1 MRLIGKAL
9 FSNLVGVFKPQSL
22 KKGDTI
28 GIAAP
33 ASPFDV
39 DEFKKGVQN
48 LESFGFKIHFRK
60 DIFDKKSYLAGS
72 DQRRSQELIEFLE
85 NPNIKA
91 LFFARGGYGMM
102 RLIPYL
108 EQHSLQL
115 KPKIVLGYSDLT
127 TLFLYLYQKYQWISF
142 YGPVVAK
149 DLSCHLNEATK
160 ENLLK
165 TITQT
170 KPLGPF
176 SFSQT
181 ETIRN
186 GTAEGI
192 LMGGCLSLVVASLG
206 TPYEIDTQDKI
217 LFLEDINEKPYS
229 VDRMLT
235 QLKQAGKL
243 KKVKGILF
251 GSLENGGSL
260 DHFSEIVSDILS
272 DFKGP
277 ILFNFP
283 AGHSATKITLPLGI
297 AVRLDATKKELT
309 YLESACV

>member
-1 MRLIGKAL
+1 MYLL
-9 FSNLVGVFKPQSL
+9 KPQAL

-39 DEFKKGVQN
+39 NEFKKGVQT

-60 DIFDKKSYLAGS
+60 DIFEKKSYLAGS
-72 DQRRSQELIEFLE
+72 DQRRSQELIDLLE
-85 NPNIKA
+85 DPNIQA

-108 EQHSLQL
+108 EQHTLQPT
-115 KPKIVLGYSDLT
+115 PKIILGYSDLT
-127 TLFLYLYQKYQWISF
+127 TLFLYLYKKYQMISF

-149 DLSCHLNEATK
+149 DLSCNLNEVTK

-176 SFSQT
+176 CFLQT
-181 ETIRN
+181 ETIRD
-186 GTAEGI
+186 GITEGI
-192 LMGGCLSLVVASLG
+192 LIGGCLSLVLASLG
-206 TPYEIDTQDKI
+206 TPYEMDTQNKI

-235 QLKQAGKL
+235 QLKQSGKL
-243 KKVKGILF
+243 NKVNGILF

-260 DHFSEIVSDILS
+260 DHFSEIVSEVLS

-283 AGHSATKITLPLGI
+283 SGHSATKITLPLGI
-297 AVRLDATKKELT
+297 KVRLDATKKELT

>member
-1 MRLIGKAL
+1 ML
-9 FSNLVGVFKPQSL
+9 KPSCL

-48 LESFGFKIHFRK
+48 LESFGFKVHFRK
-60 DIFDKKSYLAGS
+60 DIFEKKSYLAGS
-72 DQRRSQELIEFLE
+72 DQRRSQELIELLE

-108 EQHSLQL
+108 EQHPLQL
-115 KPKIVLGYSDLT
+115 KPKIILGYSDLT
-127 TLFLYLYQKYQWISF
+127 TLFLYLYQKYQLISF

-149 DLSCHLNEATK
+149 DLSCNLNEATK
-160 ENLLK
+160 ENLLA
-165 TITQT
+165 TLTQT
-170 KPLGPF
+170 KSLGPF
-176 SFSQT
+176 CFTQT
-181 ETIRN
+181 QTIRE
-186 GTAEGI
+186 GVTEGI

-206 TPYEIDTQDKI
+206 TSYEIDTQDKI

-243 KKVKGILF
+243 NKVKGILF
-251 GSLENGGSL
+251 GSLENGGNL

-283 AGHSATKITLPLGI
+283 SGHSLTKITLPLGI
-297 AVRLDATKKELT
+297 KVRLDATKKELT